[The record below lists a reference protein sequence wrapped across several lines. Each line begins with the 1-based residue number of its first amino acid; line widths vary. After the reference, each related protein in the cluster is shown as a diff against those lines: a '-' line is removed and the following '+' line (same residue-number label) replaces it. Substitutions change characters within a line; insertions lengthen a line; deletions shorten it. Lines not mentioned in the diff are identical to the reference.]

1 MSKGY
6 TRTSKF
12 LSLVLRHEPA
22 KAGLTLDSSGWVG
35 VDELLAG
42 CAAAGVAITRA
53 ELAKIVAQNDKQRF
67 AFSDNGQRIRANQ
80 GHSVEID
87 LKLAPAVPPEHLF
100 HGTADRFLAQIRRH
114 GLSKQQRHHVHL
126 SATRETAIEVGK
138 RHGRPVVLRVAA
150 GEMAR
155 QGHPFYCSA
164 NGVWLTDSVPP
175 QFLDEA

>member
-1 MSKGY
+1 MSKDY

-42 CAAAGVAITRA
+42 CAAAGMAITPA
-53 ELAKIVAQNDKQRF
+53 ELATIVAQNDKQRF
-67 AFSDNGQRIRANQ
+67 AFSDDGQRIRANQ

-87 LKLAPAVPPEHLF
+87 LELGPVVPPEHLF
-100 HGTADRFLAQIRRH
+100 HGTADRFLAQIRRN

-126 SATRETAIEVGK
+126 SATRETAVEVGK
-138 RHGRPVVLRVAA
+138 RHGRPVVLRIAA
-150 GEMAR
+150 GEMSR

-164 NGVWLTDSVPP
+164 NGVWLTASVPP

>member
-1 MSKGY
+1 MSKDL

-22 KAGLTLDSSGWVG
+22 KAGITLDSSGWVR

-42 CAAAGVAITRA
+42 CAAAGVAITRD
-53 ELAKIVAQNDKQRF
+53 ELATVVAQSDKKRF
-67 AFSDNGQRIRANQ
+67 AFSEDAQRIRANQ

-87 LKLAPAVPPEHLF
+87 LNLAPVAPPEHLF
-100 HGTADRFLAQIRRH
+100 HGTADRFLEQIRQN

-126 SATRETAIEVGK
+126 SAARETAVEVGK

-155 QGHPFYCSA
+155 QGHTFYCSA

-175 QFLDEA
+175 QFLCKT